1 MKTVV
6 LDGVQYT
13 KASVIAEQFK
23 YTSDYIG
30 QLCRAKKIDARLV
43 GRTWFVNEE
52 SLVAHKKTKHQKSP
66 AAENATRRTNTL
78 SQADTASDTKT
89 YRINVNA
96 PLKNKTIKS
105 LPDKPLKIASA
116 DKKESVQIR
125 YETDSEHLFPT
136 VVKKSNAQ
144 PASTS
149 VKKYLHI
156 EPASAKKLKIRA
168 HKSKPSAFKTTDLP
182 DVALSGK
189 LAVSSYESQ
198 SAPEDKA
205 PTVPDPAVA
214 KNEPQ
219 VTKTNL
225 KKPIAQDVSKKT
237 EQTGPENTPAQSQSK
252 VLVQPKPLAPLATWQ
267 RISPLLGTLLAAVVS
282 ILLLSISSE
291 VLVSDVL
298 ATSKFTIQ
306 LEKFAEI
313 FTP

>member
-1 MKTVV
+1 MVMKTVV

-13 KASVIAEQFK
+13 KASVVAERFK

-52 SLVAHKKTKHQKSP
+52 SLVAHKKSKHQKSAP
-66 AAENATRRTNTL
+66 TEQTARHRKPTQV
-78 SQADTASDTKT
+78 SDTTSDTKT

-105 LPDKPLKIASA
+105 LPDKPLKVASS
-116 DKKESVQIR
+116 DRKESVQIR

-144 PASTS
+144 TESNS

-156 EPASAKKLKIRA
+156 EPASAKKLKIKA
-168 HKSKPSAFKTTDLP
+168 HKTKPSAFKTTELP

-189 LAVSSYESQ
+189 LAISSYESQ
-198 SAPEDKA
+198 SQTDGDAPQESREVA
-205 PTVPDPAVA
+205 PVKTAPVP
-214 KNEPQ
+214 
-219 VTKTNL
+219 KTIT
-225 KKPIAQDVSKKT
+225 KKPV
-237 EQTGPENTPAQSQSK
+237 QTTSEIKSDQSLSK
-252 VLVQPKPLAPLATWQ
+252 VAGLPEPPVPLPTWQ
-267 RISPLLGTLLAAVVS
+267 RISPLLGTLLAAAVS
-282 ILLLSISSE
+282 ILLLSVSSE

-298 ATSKFTIQ
+298 ATSKLTIQ

-313 FTP
+313 FTR

>member
-52 SLVAHKKTKHQKSP
+52 SLVEHKKSKHQKTPSSK
-66 AAENATRRTNTL
+66 TKK
-78 SQADTASDTKT
+78 QASHKVVSADKPKETKT

-96 PLKNKTIKS
+96 PLKNKTVKS
-105 LPDKPLKIASA
+105 LPEKPLKIASS
-116 DKKESVQIR
+116 DRNESVKIR

-136 VVKKSNAQ
+136 VVKKSNTQ
-144 PASTS
+144 TQTKS

-156 EPASAKKLKIRA
+156 EPASAKRLKIKTR
-168 HKSKPSAFKTTDLP
+168 KTKPAAFKTTELP
-182 DVALSGK
+182 DIALSGK
-189 LAVSSYESQ
+189 LNVSSYESQ
-198 SAPEDKA
+198 SQPEDDVLEEADAAVHPKVS
-205 PTVPDPAVA
+205 PVPKGTAD
-214 KNEPQ
+214 KPQ
-219 VTKTNL
+219 
-225 KKPIAQDVSKKT
+225 QRVS
-237 EQTGPENTPAQSQSK
+237 ENKQPPAQAKSFAH
-252 VLVQPKPLAPLATWQ
+252 PEPPAPLPTWL
-267 RISPLLGTLLAAVVS
+267 RISPLLGTLLATVVS
-282 ILLLSISSE
+282 IALLSISSE
-291 VLVSDVL
+291 VLVSDML
-298 ATSKFTIQ
+298 ATSKITIQ